1 MLAGMEFITDMRT
14 SAVHGRAF
22 AVMGFCVGAF
32 AAYAPQLKAQAGLGD
47 AEFGLALLVGAS
59 GAVGA
64 MWLAPR
70 VDRTLGASA
79 MVICALMLAAGFL
92 LPGLATSWAT
102 FAGAMFVA
110 SGAAGLLDVVM
121 NARLSGHEART
132 GRSLMNLNHGL
143 FSLAYALA
151 ALVAGLVREAGVPP
165 LWCFVGILLVT
176 GVLAL
181 GMRDEVVPETAEAEE
196 GTVPAVPAVLPG
208 LMVALA
214 GLIVLIAFT
223 AEQATENWSAL
234 HLERAFGANAA
245 EGALGPAIL
254 GLTMGIGR
262 LSGQEVVR
270 RVAEGRLMQIAAALA
285 AAGLSLAAFAPV
297 QALAY
302 AGFAILGL
310 GVSTIGP
317 TALAWVGKTIPARQ
331 RAAAI
336 SRMVMIGYCGFF
348 VGPPVIGFMAE
359 AFGLRLA
366 LAMMGGMLLCIT
378 AFLVPALRASARRGG
393 VLA

>member
-1 MLAGMEFITDMRT
+1 MTDMRT

-22 AVMGFCVGAF
+22 AVMGLCVGTF

-47 AEFGLALLVGAS
+47 ADFGLALLVGAA

-64 MWLAPR
+64 MWVAPR
-70 VDRTLGASA
+70 IDRLLGASA
-79 MVICALMLAAGFL
+79 MTVCALMLAAGFL
-92 LPGLATSWAT
+92 LPGLATSWAA
-102 FAGAMFVA
+102 FAAAIFVA
-110 SGAAGLLDVVM
+110 SSAAGLLDVVM

-151 ALVAGLVREAGVPP
+151 ALVAGLVREAGVAPV
-165 LWCFVGILLVT
+165 WCFA
-176 GVLAL
+176 GVLAVTVIL
-181 GMRDEVVPETAEAEE
+181 AFGMRDVVEPEPTEA
-196 GTVPAVPAVLPG
+196 TDQNLAPVVLPWV
-208 LMVALA
+208 MVTLA
-214 GLIVLIAFT
+214 GLIVLISFT

-234 HLERAFGANAA
+234 HLERAFGASAA
-245 EGALGPAIL
+245 EGALGPAVL

-262 LSGQEVVR
+262 LSGQEVLR
-270 RVAEGRLMQIAAALA
+270 RVAEGTLMQIAAALA
-285 AAGLSLAAFAPV
+285 ATGLILAAFAPV
-297 QALAY
+297 QGLAY

-310 GVSTIGP
+310 GVSTVGP
-317 TALAWVGKTIPARQ
+317 TALAWVGKTISAQLRG
-331 RAAAI
+331 AAI

-366 LAMMGGMLLCIT
+366 LATMGGMLLCIT
-378 AFLVPALRASARRGG
+378 VILVPALRASARRSG
-393 VLA
+393 VIA

>member
-1 MLAGMEFITDMRT
+1 MEFFTDMRT

-32 AAYAPQLKAQAGLGD
+32 AAYAPQLKSQAGLGD
-47 AEFGLALLVGAS
+47 AEFGLALLVGAV

-70 VDRTLGASA
+70 VDRRLGPAA

-92 LPGLATSWAT
+92 LPGLAYSWVT
-102 FAGAMFVA
+102 FAAAMFVA

-121 NARLSGHEART
+121 NARLSGLEART

-165 LWCFVGILLVT
+165 IWCFAGILAVSAL
-176 GVLAL
+176 LAL
-181 GMRDEVVPETAEAEE
+181 GMRD
-196 GTVPAVPAVLPG
+196 AVPSDRTGEEDGTPPAALPG
-208 LMVALA
+208 LMVVLA
-214 GLIVLIAFT
+214 GVIVLIAFT

-234 HLERAFGANAA
+234 HLERAFGASAA
-245 EGALGPAIL
+245 EGAIGPAIL

-270 RVAEGRLMQIAAALA
+270 RIAEGKLMQVAAALA
-285 AAGLSLAAFAPV
+285 ASGLLLAAFAPV
-297 QALAY
+297 QGLAY

-310 GVSTIGP
+310 GVSVIGP
-317 TALAWVGKTIPARQ
+317 TALAWVGKTIPSRL
-331 RAAAI
+331 RGAAI

-348 VGPPVIGFMAE
+348 IGPPVIGFMAE

-378 AFLVPALRASARRGG
+378 AILVPALRASARRAG
-393 VLA
+393 VVA

>member
-1 MLAGMEFITDMRT
+1 MEFFTDLRT

-47 AEFGLALLVGAS
+47 AEFGLALLVGAV
-59 GAVGA
+59 GAVAA
-64 MWLAPR
+64 MWVAPR
-70 VDRTLGASA
+70 ADRYLGSA
-79 MVICALMLAAGFL
+79 ALVVCALMVALAFL
-92 LPGLATSWAT
+92 LPGLSGNWLT
-102 FAGAMFVA
+102 FAGAMFLA
-110 SGAAGLLDVVM
+110 SGAGGLLDVVM
-121 NARLSGHEART
+121 NARLSGLEARS

-151 ALVAGLVREAGVPP
+151 ALLAGLVREAGVPP
-165 LWCFVGILLVT
+165 VWCFLGILVVTLVMT
-176 GVLAL
+176 L
-181 GMRDEVVPETAEAEE
+181 GMRDPVSPEAPEAEDS
-196 GTVPAVPAVLPG
+196 AVPSVLPV
-208 LMVALA
+208 MMIVLA

-234 HLERAFGANAA
+234 YLERAFAANAA
-245 EGALGPAIL
+245 EGAMGPAIL

-270 RVAEGRLMQIAAALA
+270 RVAEGRLMQMAAALA
-285 AAGLSLAAFAPV
+285 AAGLLLAAFAPV
-297 QALAY
+297 QGVAY

-317 TALAWVGKTIPARQ
+317 TALAWVGKTIPSRL

-366 LAMMGGMLLCIT
+366 LAMMGGLLFAIT
-378 AFLVPALRASARRGG
+378 LVLVPALRASARRGK
-393 VLA
+393 LIA

>member
-1 MLAGMEFITDMRT
+1 MEFFTDMRT

-32 AAYAPQLKAQAGLGD
+32 AAYAPQLKRQAGLGD
-47 AEFGLALLVGAS
+47 AEFGLALLVGAA
-59 GAVGA
+59 GAVAA

-70 VDRTLGASA
+70 ADRLLGSA
-79 MVICALMLAAGFL
+79 ALVVCAMMVAVGFL
-92 LPGLATSWAT
+92 LPGLSHSWLT
-102 FAGAMFVA
+102 FAGAMFLA

-121 NARLSGHEART
+121 NARLSGLEARS

-165 LWCFVGILLVT
+165 VWCFAGILVVT
-176 GVLAL
+176 LLMTL
-181 GMRDEVVPETAEAEE
+181 GMRDPVPVETPEE
-196 GTVPAVPAVLPG
+196 DTGAVPATLPV
-208 LMVALA
+208 MMIVLA

-234 HLERAFGANAA
+234 YLERAFAANAA
-245 EGALGPAIL
+245 EGAMGPAIL

-270 RVAEGRLMQIAAALA
+270 RVAEGRLMQLAAALA
-285 AAGLSLAAFAPV
+285 AAGLLLAAFAPV
-297 QALAY
+297 QGLAY

-317 TALAWVGKTIPARQ
+317 TALAWVGKTIPSRL

-366 LAMMGGMLLCIT
+366 LAVMGVVLLGIT
-378 AFLVPALRASARRGG
+378 LVLVPALRATARRGK
-393 VLA
+393 LIA

>member
-1 MLAGMEFITDMRT
+1 MEIITDMRT

-22 AVMGFCVGAF
+22 AVMGICTGAF

-47 AEFGLALLVGAS
+47 AEFGLALLFGAS

-70 VDRTLGASA
+70 VDRMLGGAA
-79 MVICALMLAAGFL
+79 LVICALALAAGFL
-92 LPGLATSWAT
+92 LPGLATSWAA
-102 FAGAMFVA
+102 FAGAMFLA
-110 SGAAGLLDVVM
+110 SGAAGLLDVIM
-121 NARLSGHEART
+121 NARLSGLEARS

-143 FSLAYALA
+143 FSLAYAVG
-151 ALVAGLVREAGVPP
+151 ALGAGLIREAGVPP
-165 LWCFVGILLVT
+165 VWCFAGILCVT
-176 GVLAL
+176 ALMTL
-181 GMRDEVVPETAEAEE
+181 GMRDPAPSEPAEDANE
-196 GTVPAVPAVLPG
+196 PAAMALPV
-208 LMVALA
+208 MIIVLA

-234 HLERAFGANAA
+234 YLERSFAANAA
-245 EGALGPAIL
+245 EGAMGPAIL

-285 AAGLSLAAFAPV
+285 AFGLILAALAPV
-297 QALAY
+297 QWMAY
-302 AGFAILGL
+302 AGFAVLGI

-331 RAAAI
+331 RAVAI

-348 VGPPVIGFMAE
+348 IGPPVIGFMAE
-359 AFGLRLA
+359 AFGLRWA
-366 LAMMGGMLLCIT
+366 LAMMGILLLGIT
-378 AFLVPALRASARRGG
+378 IVLVPALRRLARSDT
-393 VLA
+393 AWT